1 MAMPGT
7 DVSLAA
13 LVFLDGEEI
22 NSTVLAFAMTLEQQG
37 VRLGGIV
44 QIARDSPGCDCPETH
59 VLDLASGQRL
69 PILQNLGAHSQ
80 SCRIDSSA
88 LAIASGFL
96 NQAIESKAEIIFV
109 NRFGK
114 LEAEGRG
121 LFAEI
126 AAAALARIPTL
137 VCVSAKYLKAWR
149 EFASDLA
156 VELPCSAD
164 ALHQWWSQLE
174 PKDRRYNLK
183 SGSDALLAKQE
194 WIE

>member
-13 LVFLDGEEI
+13 LVFRDGEEI
-22 NSTVLAFAMTLEQQG
+22 NSTVLAFAMKLEQLG

-44 QIARDSPGCDCPETH
+44 QIARDSLGCDCPETH

-88 LAIASGFL
+88 IAIVSGFL
-96 NQAIESKAEIIFV
+96 NQAIESKADIIFV

-114 LEAEGRG
+114 LEAEGKG

-126 AAAALARIPTL
+126 AAAALAGIPTL
-137 VCVSAKYLKAWR
+137 VCVSAKYLEAWR

-164 ALHQWWSQLE
+164 ALHQWWSRLA
-174 PKDRRYNLK
+174 PKASELQFEIE
-183 SGSDALLAKQE
+183 SDALTP
-194 WIE
+194 